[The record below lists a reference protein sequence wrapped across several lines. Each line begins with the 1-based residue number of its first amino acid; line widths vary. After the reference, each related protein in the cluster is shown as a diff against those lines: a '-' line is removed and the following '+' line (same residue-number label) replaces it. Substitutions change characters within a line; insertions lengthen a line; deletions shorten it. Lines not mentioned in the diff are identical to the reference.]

1 MKMTEKIRAEETRSE
16 GKVRNVA
23 AKAAVNLLLIA
34 FSITCLYPAVWL
46 FYSSMK
52 TKSGFYENPIGLP
65 KSLNFDNYLYILQ
78 KSDILKWAGNTVRN
92 TILSLVLILLIGFIV
107 GYFVARFQF
116 RGRKFLYT
124 YFLLGMLVP
133 IHALMIPMYILFTKT
148 GLGDNWYTLVFPYT
162 AFGIPIAVFLVES
175 YVRNIPRELEE
186 AAAIDGSSFSRTLF
200 SIILPVCKPILVTVG
215 IIQFFALWNEF
226 TFALILISKESL
238 KTIPV
243 GLTIF
248 KGQYSTDY
256 PKMMAAML
264 LAILP
269 AITVYFTF
277 SKQIIKGMVAGAVKG

>member
-1 MKMTEKIRAEETRSE
+1 MARNKKEQNTGHGNMGGKIF
-16 GKVRNVA
+16 
-23 AKAAVNLLLIA
+23 VNFILIV
-34 FSITCLYPAVWL
+34 FSITCIFPAVWL

-52 TKSGFYENPIGLP
+52 TKSQFYENPIGLP
-65 KSLNFDNYLYILQ
+65 EKFNFDHYVYVLQ
-78 KSDILKWAGNTVRN
+78 KSNILKWMGNTARN
-92 TILSLVLILLIGFIV
+92 TFLSLVLIIGIGFIV

-116 RGRKFLYT
+116 KGRKALYS

-148 GLGDNWYTLVFPYT
+148 GLGDSWYTLLFPYT
-162 AFGIPIAVFLVES
+162 AFGIPISVFLVES
-175 YVRNIPRELEE
+175 YVKNIPKELEE

-200 SIILPVCKPILVTVG
+200 FIILPVCTPILVTIG

-226 TFALILISKESL
+226 TFSLILISKENL
-238 KTIPV
+238 KTVSV

-256 PKMMAAML
+256 PRMMTAML

-269 AITVYFTF
+269 AVIIYFLF

>member
-1 MKMTEKIRAEETRSE
+1 M
-16 GKVRNVA
+16 
-23 AKAAVNLLLIA
+23 AKFLVNAVLIG
-34 FSITCLYPAVWL
+34 FSITCIFPAIWL

-52 TKSGFYENPIGLP
+52 TKSQFYANPIGLP
-65 KSLNFDNYLYILQ
+65 DSINFDHYLYIL
-78 KSDILKWAGNTVRN
+78 KNSDILLWMGNTARN
-92 TILSLVLILLIGFIV
+92 TILSLVLILSIGFVV
-107 GYFVARFQF
+107 GYFISRFQF
-116 RGRKFLYT
+116 RGRKVLYS

-148 GLGDNWYTLVFPYT
+148 GLGDSWYTLIFPYT

-175 YVRNIPRELEE
+175 YVQNIPRELEE
-186 AAAIDGSSFSRTLF
+186 AAAIDGSSFNRTLF
-200 SIILPVCKPILVTVG
+200 AIILPICKPILVTVG

-226 TFALILISKESL
+226 TFSLILISKERL
-238 KTIPV
+238 KTVSV

-256 PKMMAAML
+256 PRMMTAML

-269 AITVYFTF
+269 AIVMYALF